1 MIPCK
6 LVKLGRVA
14 SPFLNTEL
22 RQNGAEGLCKG
33 DPPVVGETFDM
44 LASSPNPDADAR
56 YVSTSTIQ
64 KVTQLGPNKWSF
76 ETLNSLYEVEIFNG

>member
-14 SPFLNTEL
+14 KPLLNTEL
-22 RQNGAEGLCKG
+22 RLNGAEGLCKG
-33 DPPVVGETFDM
+33 EPPVVGGTFDM
-44 LASSPNPDADAR
+44 IASSPNPEASAR
-56 YVSTSTIQ
+56 YVTTSVIQ